1 MRRIRDG
8 TRRCGGVAHGG
19 RLAGEWEFR
28 QWGDVRA
35 VEDGGSILTEFPI
48 LSLTGVEEDVGDVV
62 GWLEAEGRMV

>member
-48 LSLTGVEEDVGDVV
+48 LSLTGVEE
-62 GWLEAEGRMV
+62 